1 MLKRTSVTRAGKQSC
16 LCEWHWEKTDALE
29 QSQLYRKKWRTA
41 TPNIMHGDTVWKLK
55 LKVKVAA
62 KPLRMC
68 KMSWQQEQISAPVC
82 MWCEG
87 SLSFS
92 FLLAPNRQ
100 YFFLLLSQII
110 IWPLKGLYRNFA
122 RRHNYQEIRSNLSTS
137 CVIDAKISTPS
148 FLRESGIFHNV
159 YTFAV
164 YSKSFSLLSLLKKL
178 RVFSSSYV

>member
-1 MLKRTSVTRAGKQSC
+1 MRMTLREDRRIRTKPTISEEMENYHSKYNARWHYMETEIESESSVWAV
-16 LCEWHWEKTDALE
+16 
-29 QSQLYRKKWRTA
+29 
-41 TPNIMHGDTVWKLK
+41 P
-55 LKVKVAA
+55 A

-68 KMSWQQEQISAPVC
+68 KMSWKQEQISAPLVC

-100 YFFLLLSQII
+100 YFFLLLPQII
-110 IWPLKGLYRNFA
+110 IWPLQGLYRSFCA
-122 RRHNYQEIRSNLSTS
+122 KTYQEIRSNLSTS
-137 CVIDAKISTPS
+137 CVIGAKISTPS
-148 FLRESGIFHNV
+148 FLRESRIFHNV

-164 YSKSFSLLSLLKKL
+164 YFKSFSLLSLLKKL